1 MLCSVSQLVAVHRS
15 RGHSELHVVARVCVC
30 VLDRALCWQKCNNN
44 RSIGWLVLL
53 QFYGVYAQDQ
63 HHPHPD
69 TDSIPNLDRASF
81 TGEESKDSHAEP
93 KEWFYDDDVMHDVG
107 DPFED
112 RGDSDFD
119 FGKCARV

>member
-1 MLCSVSQLVAVHRS
+1 MN
-15 RGHSELHVVARVCVC
+15 VV
-30 VLDRALCWQKCNNN
+30 QKFDVFDLN
-44 RSIGWLVLL
+44 LL
-53 QFYGVYAQDQ
+53 QFYGVYSQDT
-63 HHPHPD
+63 HPQD

-81 TGEESKDSHAEP
+81 TGDSESKDSHPEP

-119 FGKCARV
+119 FGRFTLRFG